1 MNWTTLLTSQLE
13 DAYRATEGL
22 MGLVDED
29 KLDWAPESGVEWMTT
44 RRLLRHLTD
53 ACGWCTENFVRD
65 RWGAVMQG
73 KPEDQPPSSVES
85 LAEAVSEL
93 ARDKQRALD
102 AIAEAG
108 EEALANRMVAAPWD
122 PTERPLGQHVLQM
135 IQHLE
140 LHKAQLFYYLKL
152 QGKPVNTFTLYG
164 IPEPS
169 AD

>member
-1 MNWTTLLTSQLE
+1 MNWTSLLTSQLE

-53 ACGWCTENFVRD
+53 ACGWCAENFVRD

-102 AIAEAG
+102 AITEAG
-108 EEALANRMVAAPWD
+108 EEALATRMVAAPWD

-152 QGKPVNTFTLYG
+152 QGKPVNTYTLYG
-164 IPEPS
+164 IPEPAGS
-169 AD
+169 